1 MVFRF
6 NILLNEVATIRFFNI
21 VKHRYLLNKA
31 VVVAIKNN
39 VNKKKFDNVRGDIIK
54 DKRFTDIELNII
66 EAGVTLANLIGFDY
80 DPSEAYE
87 EQTA

>member
-1 MVFRF
+1 M
-6 NILLNEVATIRFFNI
+6 
-21 VKHRYLLNKA
+21 KHRYLLNKA
-31 VVVAIKNN
+31 VIVAIKNN
-39 VNKKKFDNVRGDIIK
+39 VNRTKFDNVRGDIIK

-80 DPSEAYE
+80 DPSDAYE

>member
-1 MVFRF
+1 MLRLYAFL
-6 NILLNEVATIRFFNI
+6 ILWN
-21 VKHRYLLNKA
+21 RYLLNKA

-39 VNKKKFDNVRGDIIK
+39 VNKKKFDNVRGDINK
-54 DKRFTDIELNII
+54 DKRITDIELNII

-80 DPSEAYE
+80 DPSDAYE

>member
-1 MVFRF
+1 MIFRF
-6 NILLNEVATIRFFNI
+6 NISFHYVAPIRFCSI

-39 VNKKKFDNVRGDIIK
+39 GNKKNANVRRDIIK
-54 DKRFTDIELNII
+54 NKRFTDIELDTN
-66 EAGVTLANLIGFDY
+66 EAGVTLANLMGFDY
-80 DPSEAYE
+80 DPSEAHE

>member
-1 MVFRF
+1 M
-6 NILLNEVATIRFFNI
+6 
-21 VKHRYLLNKA
+21 LNKA

-39 VNKKKFDNVRGDIIK
+39 VNKKKFDNVRGDINK

>member
-1 MVFRF
+1 MLFRF
-6 NILLNEVATIRFFNI
+6 NILLNYVATIRCFNI
-21 VKHRYLLNKA
+21 AKHRYLLNKA

-80 DPSEAYE
+80 DPSDAYE
-87 EQTA
+87 ERTA